1 MPVRAGK
8 LFLPTVHANLLPT
21 SSAAR
26 PNGTAGH
33 TTASLGNASATQKAS
48 VNAEDETGLV
58 CETFVVN
65 AAETVDVLPA
75 GKTRTVLVPIVQREG
90 WEA

>member
-1 MPVRAGK
+1 M
-8 LFLPTVHANLLPT
+8 
-21 SSAAR
+21 
-26 PNGTAGH
+26 
-33 TTASLGNASATQKAS
+33 
-48 VNAEDETGLV
+48 

-75 GKTRTVLVPIVQREG
+75 GKTRTLLVPIAQRDG

>member
-1 MPVRAGK
+1 M
-8 LFLPTVHANLLPT
+8 
-21 SSAAR
+21 
-26 PNGTAGH
+26 
-33 TTASLGNASATQKAS
+33 
-48 VNAEDETGLV
+48 

-75 GKTRTVLVPIVQREG
+75 GKTRTVLVPITQREG